1 MVWTISDCGQLPADG
16 RGTVMAAVLSTLML
30 AMLPSHPAMAHCDSM
45 DGPVVKDAQRALAEK
60 KVDPV
65 LKWVRAEDE
74 EPVRKAF
81 EMTSAVRGESEAAK
95 RVADQYFF
103 ETLVRIHR
111 AGEGEGF
118 TGIKPAGSVDP
129 AIAAADRALADGKVE
144 PLADKL
150 AANVRQGI
158 KERFAEA
165 HAKRPAAD
173 KSVEQGREYVKAYVQ
188 LTHFAE
194 GVQHLTSHGAS
205 HKHRE
210 NKEEGH

>member
-1 MVWTISDCGQLPADG
+1 MIAQLD
-16 RGTVMAAVLSTLML
+16 RSRMAALLSILML
-30 AMLPSHPAMAHCDSM
+30 VMLPSNRAMAHCDSM

-65 LKWVRAEDE
+65 LKWVSAQDE
-74 EPVRKAF
+74 EPVREAF
-81 EMTSAVRGESEAAK
+81 EMALAVRGESEAAK
-95 RVADQYFF
+95 NVADRYFF
-103 ETLVRIHR
+103 ETLIRIHR

-129 AIAAADRALADGKVE
+129 AIAAADLALADGNVD

-150 AANVRQGI
+150 VASVREGI
-158 KERFAEA
+158 EERFAEA
-165 HAKRPAAD
+165 YAKRQAAN

-194 GVQHLTSHGAS
+194 AVGHLTSHGAS
-205 HKHRE
+205 PKHRE
-210 NKEEGH
+210 VKEGVY